1 MSIQTRVL
9 SVTIGLVVVGYV
21 VTVRAAQEDKIIV
34 VRDGSVEVFVNNS
47 HFREKEEN
55 KHKWSKGADS
65 VQVFEENTGLPACTT
80 PVTNAQSNP
89 VEFTQVVLRIAERD
103 NNNQTVQTFEITA
116 TNEGFFEKLNFV
128 MPSEWQFV
136 FKKYGHRLMFG
147 NQERNVK
154 LQQVVITD
162 QANSKAT
169 YPASPSTGVLCV
181 VFRN

>member
-1 MSIQTRVL
+1 MSIRTRVL
-9 SVTIGLVVVGYV
+9 SVTLGLAIAGYV
-21 VTVRAAQEDKIIV
+21 VTLRAASDDKIII

-65 VQVFEENTGLPACTT
+65 VQVFEDTTLAPCTT
-80 PVTNAQSNP
+80 PVASPQSNQVP
-89 VEFTQVVLRIAERD
+89 FNQVVLRIAERD
-103 NNNQTVQTFEITA
+103 NNNQTVQTLEITA
-116 TNEGFFEKLNFV
+116 TNEGFFKKLNFV

-136 FKKYGHRLMFG
+136 FKKYGHRLVFG

-162 QANSKAT
+162 QANNQTT